1 MTSDPSVHQCQ
12 GLKDT
17 MPWERSRE
25 ISKQQKQEHKFCRRF
40 ITPIDVYKTKHD
52 PHILENYHPIDVF
65 IGEKLKLNISV
76 IEFLTIMVH
85 CLECYDV
92 DFFKN

>member
-1 MTSDPSVHQCQ
+1 MQCQ

-25 ISKQQKQEHKFCRRF
+25 ISKRKKKTEHKFCRF

-52 PHILENYHPIDVF
+52 PHILETYHPIDVF
-65 IGEKLKLNISV
+65 IGEKLKPNISV
-76 IEFLTIMVH
+76 IEFFTIMVY
-85 CLECYDV
+85 CYDV
-92 DFFKN
+92 QFFAELK